1 MEPWTRPTSE
11 LERAIT
17 VETSRD
23 SRLLTIT
30 ASTLSSDE
38 AQYLV
43 RLSYEAPATEVV
55 NNARERVD
63 QLLAAAQRE
72 HVEWES
78 AYEAARADLSAFDS
92 RVDLFAMEARLGKL
106 QGQLVQA
113 EARLRSLAQ
122 NTIPADEAR

>member
-1 MEPWTRPTSE
+1 M
-11 LERAIT
+11 
-17 VETSRD
+17 
-23 SRLLTIT
+23 
-30 ASTLSSDE
+30 
-38 AQYLV
+38 V

-72 HVEWES
+72 LVEWES
-78 AYEAARADLSAFDS
+78 PYEAARADLSAFDS